1 MSSLPSYP
9 LSNPSQETVVST
21 AMHLTRWGRSG
32 PAVVMVHGSAQ
43 GSQIGGDLH
52 FSHQRQLGEH
62 GWQVIVPDR
71 PGHGR
76 SLDPGRPDDAPAD
89 GALVADLIA
98 RTPDGS
104 AHLVGHSFG
113 GCVAL
118 AAAAQ
123 HPERVRSLT
132 IIEPAMAALAA
143 DLPVVRGFIFQIVKV
158 LFLSFSAT
166 ARIQRFVKLVNIPP
180 EIRGGSSPEELQ
192 RMGRA
197 IARMKLPNK
206 KLLQQQLAAVK
217 QAGIPVLVVSGG
229 WSPAFEAI
237 SDRVAQVVGGRRR
250 VIASPHHFPQ
260 QVSDEFNQTL
270 AAFMKESDT
279 ARSR

>member
-180 EIRGGSSPEELQ
+180 EIR
-192 RMGRA
+192 
-197 IARMKLPNK
+197 MKLPNK

-270 AAFMKESDT
+270 AAFMTESDA
-279 ARSR
+279 ARR